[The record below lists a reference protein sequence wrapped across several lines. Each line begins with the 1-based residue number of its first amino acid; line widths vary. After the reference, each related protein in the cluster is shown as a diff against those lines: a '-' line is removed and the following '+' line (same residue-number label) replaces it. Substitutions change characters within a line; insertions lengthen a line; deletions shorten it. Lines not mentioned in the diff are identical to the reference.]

1 MANETIGRPIR
12 KLNAPDLPEDARQFA
27 SGLLLVGREHHTER
41 GQHHIETSVSKRER
55 LSVNLTEGDGQPFRR
70 SIDGARDEFGKV
82 IGEQLIEVRTD
93 VARVGF
99 DRTALKH
106 GSRFLIARIVNIA
119 GIILILIG
127 LASGATAFMWK

>member
-12 KLNAPDLPEDARQFA
+12 KLNAPDLPDDARQFA

-82 IGEQLIEVRTD
+82 IGEQPTRCALTRPVSVSTAPRSSTA
-93 VARVGF
+93 VASSSP
-99 DRTALKH
+99 ASSILPE
-106 GSRFLIARIVNIA
+106 SFL
-119 GIILILIG
+119 
-127 LASGATAFMWK
+127 S

>member
-12 KLNAPDLPEDARQFA
+12 KPNAPALPDDARQLA

-41 GQHHIETSVSKRER
+41 GQHHIETLVSKRER
-55 LSVNLTEGDGQPFRR
+55 LSVSLTEGNGQPFRR

-82 IGEQLIEVRTD
+82 IGEQLNEVRTHA
-93 VARVGF
+93 ARIGF

-127 LASGATAFMWK
+127 LASGAAAFMWK